1 MAAFSLENIY
11 LLSDNKIK
19 QILSPKY
26 SDQDFLT
33 NRLIATILLYNNNRI
48 EKNDRK
54 YVVDSIFKLLYLE
67 DDDYLEYIAEQNS
80 VETNVDRIKL
90 IRKIIDVYNSY
101 NEDKL
106 NELLRSA
113 IQTNQFGLVKILIR
127 KVLDKGMDINMLFY
141 GEPHLLAAAKVG
153 NPEIVSLLLDN
164 GANIEAVDDVDNN
177 VLQVVIPEGD
187 KNMIKFL
194 LDRGAI
200 VNVYNVKLAEFMV
213 KEKIEIVEM
222 LKQK

>member
-1 MAAFSLENIY
+1 
-11 LLSDNKIK
+11 
-19 QILSPKY
+19 
-26 SDQDFLT
+26 
-33 NRLIATILLYNNNRI
+33 
-48 EKNDRK
+48 
-54 YVVDSIFKLLYLE
+54 
-67 DDDYLEYIAEQNS
+67 
-80 VETNVDRIKL
+80 
-90 IRKIIDVYNSY
+90 
-101 NEDKL
+101 
-106 NELLRSA
+106 
-113 IQTNQFGLVKILIR
+113 
-127 KVLDKGMDINMLFY
+127 MLFY